1 MKKEKKMGWAAAV
14 CLLLLLFGVTVYMLR
29 AFQRMT
35 VTGALRRK
43 KHAGGSIMAL
53 ITR

>member
-1 MKKEKKMGWAAAV
+1 MKKEKIGWAAAV

-35 VTGALRRK
+35 GTVSQEESMETEYYDA
-43 KHAGGSIMAL
+43 
-53 ITR
+53 